1 MPNPL
6 VLTNL
11 SKAGGVGKTTIA
23 VNLAYEWSLR
33 GLSVGI
39 IDLDSNHTLDE
50 FVGIEPE
57 PEPENTSVVLFDKDF
72 DGEYNFKNA
81 LDSKELFVCQGHDL
95 LEDVSKNIVSRKR
108 REYILKKVLTKFPP
122 QLDLIIFDC
131 AGGLDILTENALA
144 ASTHVIVPVHIGVK
158 ALSVASLITNIY
170 SLIEDLEIE
179 PVPEILGLLPN
190 HFNQGSANHVGVLE
204 AVIEEAKELNLK
216 VYPPIKTWQYLN
228 NSALYGKAL
237 KQLRSKDP
245 MAKIFAEIVND
256 LSLEN

>member
-81 LDSKELFVCQGHDL
+81 LDSKKFFVCQGHDL

-122 QLDLIIFDC
+122 QLDLVIFDC
-131 AGGLDILTENALA
+131 AGGLDILAENALT
-144 ASTHVIVPVHIGVK
+144 ASTHVLVPVHIGVK
-158 ALSVASLITNIY
+158 ALSVASLIAHIY

-204 AVIEEAKELNLK
+204 AVSEESKELNLK

-245 MAKIFAEIVND
+245 IAKIFAEIVND
-256 LSLEN
+256 LLTKH

>member
-1 MPNPL
+1 MSKPL

-39 IDLDSNHTLDE
+39 IDIDSNHTLDE
-50 FVGIEPE
+50 FVDIEPE
-57 PEPENTSVVLFDKDF
+57 SKPESTSVALFDKDF
-72 DGEYNFKNA
+72 AGEYNFKPA
-81 LDSKELFVCQGHDL
+81 LESKNLYVLQGHDL

-108 REYILKKVLTKFPP
+108 REYILAKALAKHPP

-131 AGGLDILTENALA
+131 AGGLDILAENALA
-144 ASTHVIVPVHIGVK
+144 ASTHLLVPVHIGVK
-158 ALSVASLITNIY
+158 ALSVGSLITHIY

-179 PVPEILGLLPN
+179 PPPEILGLLPN
-190 HFNQGSANHVGVLE
+190 HFNQNSANHVGVLQ
-204 AVIEEAKELNLK
+204 AILEEAEELELE
-216 VYPPIKTWQYLN
+216 VYPAIKSWQYLN

-237 KQLRSKDP
+237 KQLRSNDP
-245 MAKIFAEIVND
+245 MAKIFAAIVD
-256 LSLEN
+256 DILAKS

>member
-1 MPNPL
+1 MPKPL

-39 IDLDSNHTLDE
+39 IDIDSNHTLDE

-57 PEPENTSVVLFDKDF
+57 PEPKNTSVVLFDKNF

-81 LDSKELFVCQGHDL
+81 LDSKNFFVCQGHDL

-108 REYILKKVLTKFPP
+108 REYILKKVLKKFPP
-122 QLDLIIFDC
+122 KLDLVIFDC
-131 AGGLDILTENALA
+131 AGGLDIFAENSLA
-144 ASTHVIVPVHIGVK
+144 ASTHVLVPVHIGVK
-158 ALSVASLITNIY
+158 ALSVASLIAYIY

-204 AVIEEAKELNLK
+204 AVSQEAEELRLK
-216 VYPPIKTWQYLN
+216 IYSPIKTWQYLN

-237 KQLRSKDP
+237 KQLRSNDP
-245 MAKIFAEIVND
+245 MAKIFAEIVDD
-256 LSLEN
+256 LLTKN